1 MISKLLPKKASM
13 RSKWCRQP
21 LPETYWIVE
30 VGFGFGI
37 STVGTGPSSMIKS
50 KSITAS
56 FDFPRT
62 DGAAGLAA
70 GFTGD

>member
-1 MISKLLPKKASM
+1 MLGA
-13 RSKWCRQP
+13 
-21 LPETYWIVE
+21 EAAE